1 MPTQA
6 AAKTG
11 DGASSDGGNAA
22 AGDATSGGMP
32 AQDAAKTGNG
42 ASSNG
47 GGAGDA
53 AAGDALFGVRPQQL
67 VGEASSADATTD
79 VASVFGAV
87 PLADVCVQL
96 CHGCQELLVRSKCPL
111 VLSTGAV
118 YQMLWGTYVSV
129 FLGWVVKAPTLTQ
142 HLLLY
147 PGCTLQPICLL
158 DLPLFLGNI
167 HSKQFSH

>member
-1 MPTQA
+1 MSTQA

-67 VGEASSADATTD
+67 VGR
-79 VASVFGAV
+79 
-87 PLADVCVQL
+87 P
-96 CHGCQELLVRSKCPL
+96 R
-111 VLSTGAV
+111 
-118 YQMLWGTYVSV
+118 
-129 FLGWVVKAPTLTQ
+129 APTLPRM
-142 HLLLY
+142 LL
-147 PGCTLQPICLL
+147 PCLA
-158 DLPLFLGNI
+158 LFLSLMSVSSFAMAARNFLCAASARSSCRQGQSI
-167 HSKQFSH
+167 RCFGAPMFQFFWVG